1 MLFGRYEFRCRFQTD
16 ARLPPYKGSTF
27 RGVFGH
33 ALKATVCALQ
43 HQECSCCLLK
53 SRCLYTLVFETH
65 LALSRPA
72 RAKIASPPHPFVIR
86 PPLTTRTDFSTGE
99 LFVFS
104 FLLFGEINRHLPFFI
119 AAFERMGQLGIGRRI
134 SGSRGRFAVES
145 VSEKSSEIYNHN
157 EQQLRIAAEPAQLT
171 LSKSPGS
178 AAERRLTLQLKTPL
192 RLKFNNRYISEL
204 PFHVLTRAM
213 LRRIS
218 TLMAFY
224 DTGEPP
230 LDYRGLPKRA
240 ETVRTVASTLS
251 RYKWQR
257 YSQRQQQKMPLD
269 GIIGTVTYEGELA
282 EFLPL
287 VDFCQQTHIGKQTA
301 FGLGEMAVVG

>member
-1 MLFGRYEFRCRFQTD
+1 MLFGRYEFCCRFQTD
-16 ARLPPYKGSTF
+16 ARLPLYKGSTF

-43 HQECSCCLLK
+43 HQECSSCLLK
-53 SRCLYTLVFETH
+53 SQCLYTLVFETH
-65 LALSRPA
+65 LALSPPPKS
-72 RAKIASPPHPFVIR
+72 KIASPPHPFVIQ
-86 PPLTTRTDFSTGE
+86 PPLTTQTDFSAGD

-104 FLLFGEINRHLPFFI
+104 LLLFGEVNHHLPYFVY
-119 AAFERMGQLGIGRRI
+119 AFERMGKLGIGKHI
-134 SGSRGRFAVES
+134 SGCRGQFILER
-145 VSEKSSEIYNHN
+145 VSQGSGLIYSSE
-157 EQQLRIAAEPAQLT
+157 EQQINIDEAP
-171 LSKSPGS
+171 S
-178 AAERRLTLQLKTPL
+178 RLTLARPPAAAAKRLTIQLKTPL

-218 TLMAFY
+218 TLMTFY
-224 DTGEPP
+224 DNGEPD

-240 ETVRTVASTLS
+240 EAVRTVASNLY
-251 RYKWQR
+251 RHQWQR
-257 YSQRQQQKMPLD
+257 YSQRQRQKMPLD

-287 VDFCQQTHIGKQTA
+287 VEFCQQTHIGKQTA
-301 FGLGEMAVVG
+301 FGLGEMAMVG